1 MPVKRYVDDV
11 FIVCEENSAEKIL
24 KKMNSFHDQLKFTK
38 KTIENNSLQFLDCLI
53 YIDEKII
60 PQFKA
65 YHKDESELTKDY
77 KYSISPMNQKISVLC
92 GEIYRCNDSNSNKH
106 DGKNALEYIKM
117 KYINLNFPEHLVKN
131 KIKEI
136 IARKF
141 VPKNNKTERLQ
152 A

>member
-1 MPVKRYVDDV
+1 
-11 FIVCEENSAEKIL
+11 
-24 KKMNSFHDQLKFTK
+24 MN
-38 KTIENNSLQFLDCLI
+38 E
-53 YIDEKII
+53 
-60 PQFKA
+60 
-65 YHKDESELTKDY
+65 
-77 KYSISPMNQKISVLC
+77 KISVLF

-141 VPKNNKTERLQ
+141 LPKNNKTERLQ